1 MLKSSA
7 ISLNLCSRLWDILVM
22 MLLINDLIIIKFI
35 NVNNYK
41 QNHKNNNNNN
51 NNNELICS
59 KENFVK
65 IVLHQR
71 EKELN
76 NKWVGDVTRVEHI
89 STAMDSLEQVHSIQ

>member
-41 QNHKNNNNNN
+41 QNHKNNNNN